1 MIHIICG
8 NGRGKTTSAVGLLLR
23 ATGSGMKTAIFQFLK
38 NGTSS
43 EIRMLEKI
51 GDITVRYC
59 PECRTFTS
67 MMTDDEKS
75 QVTARH
81 NIMLSEAEKLI
92 SSRDARLIVLDEI
105 FAAYNT
111 GFLDRALAEKIVSS
125 CPDDVELVL
134 TGRGPA
140 PFFCELAD
148 YHSEILAV
156 KHPYEKGIA
165 ARKGI
170 EF

>member
-23 ATGSGMKTAIFQFLK
+23 AAGAGMNTAIFQFLK

-43 EIRMLEKI
+43 EIKMLENI
-51 GDITVRYC
+51 DSVTVRYC

-67 MMTDDEKS
+67 KMTEDEKS
-75 QVTARH
+75 AVIARH
-81 NIMLSEAEKLI
+81 NTMLSDVKALI
-92 SSRDARLIVLDEI
+92 NSRAVRLIVLDEL
-105 FAAYNT
+105 FAAYNIN
-111 GFLDRALAEKIVSS
+111 FLDRALAEEIVST
-125 CPDDVELVL
+125 CPADVELVL
-134 TGRGPA
+134 TGRDPA
-140 PFFCELAD
+140 PFFCGLAD

-156 KHPYEKGIA
+156 RHPYDKGVA